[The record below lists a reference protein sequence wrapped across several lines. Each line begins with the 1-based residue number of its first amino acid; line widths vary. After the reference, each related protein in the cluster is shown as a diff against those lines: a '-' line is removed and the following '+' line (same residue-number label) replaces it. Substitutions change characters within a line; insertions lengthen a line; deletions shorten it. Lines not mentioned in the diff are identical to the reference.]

1 LGNNLE
7 NLTLT
12 GASVI
17 NGTGNALDNILSG
30 NGAANVLAGGEG
42 NDTYVGGV
50 GNDMLSDTSATSNE
64 IYRWGVARGNDT
76 ITDAGGADRIEVGA
90 GATAAQ
96 VSFVRSGNNL
106 QVRISGATDVLTVTN
121 WYTATTN
128 RIEEIRL
135 AD

>member
-42 NDTYVGGV
+42 NDT
-50 GNDMLSDTSATSNE
+50 LSDTSAKSNE
-64 IYRWGVARGNDT
+64 VYRWGVARGNDT
-76 ITDAGGADRIEVGA
+76 IADAGGADRIEVGA

-96 VSFVRSGNNL
+96 VSLVRSGNNL